1 MIRKIT
7 IFSLKRTFI
16 ANFAAGMDY
25 RKQILLPIET
35 EFDVFKSKYSSL
47 FSSSNPAIDML
58 LKFLLQR
65 NGKMMRP
72 VLVLLVAKSLRQD
85 IPTGI
90 FHLASAVELVHQGSL
105 IHDDVVDESETRR
118 GQTSANAAFDNRLA
132 VLLGDYIVSKS
143 LQEVVATKNLE
154 CVHEISV
161 LIGTLSEGEITQL
174 DVLNTDT
181 LSEKAYFD
189 IITGK
194 TASLFAA
201 CTSLSAILSGVTPDL
216 VNSFRTYG
224 NIAGLCFQIMDD
236 ILDYHDSKETGK
248 PSGNDL
254 KEGKFTLPA
263 IYALTHS
270 DRDWTAH
277 IKAIRSLTATP
288 QQIREVT
295 EYTLS
300 NGGIDYAIQKM
311 QELKTQAL
319 NALPIQ
325 MEEPFRAAFT
335 AYLELIINRSN

>member
-1 MIRKIT
+1 M
-7 IFSLKRTFI
+7 KRTFI
-16 ANFAAGMDY
+16 VNFAVDMDN
-25 RKQILLPIET
+25 RKQIMLPIEA
-35 EFDVFKSKYSSL
+35 EFGEFKSKYSSL
-47 FSSSNPAIDML
+47 FSSPNPAVDLL
-58 LKFLLQR
+58 LKFLLKR

-72 VLVLLVAKSLRQD
+72 VLVLLVAKCLNKNISASVY
-85 IPTGI
+85 
-90 FHLASAVELVHQGSL
+90 HLASAVELVHQGSL

-143 LQEVVATKNLE
+143 LQEVVATRNLE
-154 CVHEISV
+154 CINAISA

-174 DVLNTDT
+174 DVLNSDI

-201 CTSLSAILSGVTPDL
+201 CTTLSAILSGASPDQ
-216 VNSFRTYG
+216 VESFRTYG
-224 NIAGLCFQIMDD
+224 TIAGLCFQIMDD
-236 ILDYHDSKETGK
+236 ILDYHDSQETGK

-270 DRDWTAH
+270 NRDWTAH

-311 QELKTQAL
+311 QDLKTQAL
-319 NALPIQ
+319 NALPTQ
-325 MEEPFRAAFT
+325 MEEPLRAAFN
-335 AYLELIINRSN
+335 AYLELIINRSK

>member
-1 MIRKIT
+1 M
-7 IFSLKRTFI
+7 KRTFI
-16 ANFAAGMDY
+16 VNFAVDMDN
-25 RKQILLPIET
+25 RKQIMLPIEA
-35 EFDVFKSKYSSL
+35 EFGEFKSKYSSQ
-47 FSSSNPAIDML
+47 FSSPNPAVDLL
-58 LKFLLQR
+58 LKFLLKR

-72 VLVLLVAKSLRQD
+72 VLVLLVAKCLNKN
-85 IPTGI
+85 IPASVY
-90 FHLASAVELVHQGSL
+90 HLASAVELVHQGSL

-143 LQEVVATKNLE
+143 LQEVVATRNLE
-154 CVHEISV
+154 CINAISA

-174 DVLNTDT
+174 DVLNSDI
-181 LSEKAYFD
+181 LSEEAYFD

-201 CTSLSAILSGVTPDL
+201 CTTLSAILSGASPDQ
-216 VNSFRTYG
+216 VESFRTYG
-224 NIAGLCFQIMDD
+224 TIAGLCFQIMDD
-236 ILDYHDSKETGK
+236 ILDYHDSQETGK

-270 DRDWTAH
+270 NRDWTAH

-300 NGGIDYAIQKM
+300 NGGIDYAIQMM
-311 QELKTQAL
+311 QDLKTKAL
-319 NALPIQ
+319 NALPTQ
-325 MEEPFRAAFT
+325 MEEPLLAAFN
-335 AYLELIINRSN
+335 AYLELIINRSK

>member
-1 MIRKIT
+1 
-7 IFSLKRTFI
+7 
-16 ANFAAGMDY
+16 MDY
-25 RKQILLPIET
+25 MKQILLPIEA
-35 EFDVFKSKYSSL
+35 EFDEFKSRYSSL
-47 FSSSNPAIDML
+47 FSCPNPAVDLL

-72 VLVLLVAKSLRQD
+72 VLVMLVAKCFGQLEES
-85 IPTGI
+85 IY
-90 FHLASAVELVHQGSL
+90 HLASAVELVHQGSL

-118 GQTSANAAFDNRLA
+118 GKSSANAAFDNRLA

-143 LQEVVATKNLE
+143 LQEVVATQNLK
-154 CVHEISV
+154 CVNAIST

-174 DVLNTDT
+174 DVLNSDL
-181 LSEKAYFD
+181 LSEDAYFE

-194 TASLFAA
+194 TASLFSA
-201 CTSLSAILSGVTPDL
+201 CTSLSAILSGASDKQVDA
-216 VNSFRTYG
+216 FRTYG

-270 DRDWTAH
+270 DRDWSAH
-277 IKAIRSLTATP
+277 IKAIRSLSATP
-288 QQIREVT
+288 DQIREVT

-300 NGGIDYAIQKM
+300 NGGIDYAVRKM
-311 QELKTQAL
+311 QELKDQAL
-319 NALPIQ
+319 NALPASISV
-325 MEEPFRAAFT
+325 PLRTAFT
-335 AYLELIINRSN
+335 SYLELIINRSK

>member
-1 MIRKIT
+1 M
-7 IFSLKRTFI
+7 KRTFI
-16 ANFAAGMDY
+16 AIFAFGMDY

-35 EFDVFKSKYSSL
+35 EFDEFKSMYSSL
-47 FSSSNPAIDML
+47 FSSSNPAVDTL

-85 IPTGI
+85 IPTSI
-90 FHLASAVELVHQGSL
+90 YHLASAVELVHQGSL

-143 LQEVVATKNLE
+143 LQEVVETQNLE
-154 CVHEISV
+154 CVNAISA

-174 DVLNTDT
+174 DVLNSDT
-181 LSEKAYFD
+181 LSEEAYFD

-194 TASLFAA
+194 TASLFTA
-201 CTSLSAILSGVTPDL
+201 CTTLSAILCDATDDQIEA
-216 VNSFRTYG
+216 FRTYG
-224 NIAGLCFQIMDD
+224 TIAGLCFQIMDD
-236 ILDYHDSKETGK
+236 ILDYHDSSETGK

-277 IKAIRSLTATP
+277 IKAIRSLTANP

-311 QELKTQAL
+311 QDLKTQAL
-319 NALPIQ
+319 NALPTQ
-325 MEEPFRAAFT
+325 MEEPLRAAFT
-335 AYLELIINRSN
+335 AYLELIINRSK

>member
-1 MIRKIT
+1 M
-7 IFSLKRTFI
+7 KRTFI
-16 ANFAAGMDY
+16 VNFAADMDN
-25 RKQILLPIET
+25 RKQIMLPIEA
-35 EFDVFKSKYSSL
+35 EFGEFKSKYSSL
-47 FSSSNPAIDML
+47 FSSPNPAVDLL

-72 VLVLLVAKSLRQD
+72 VLVLLVAKSLHND
-85 IPTGI
+85 IPASVY
-90 FHLASAVELVHQGSL
+90 HLASAVELIHQGSL

-118 GQTSANAAFDNRLA
+118 GKTSANAAFDNRLA

-143 LQEVVATKNLE
+143 LQEVVATQNLE
-154 CVHEISV
+154 CVNAISA
-161 LIGTLSEGEITQL
+161 LIGTLSEGEIAQL
-174 DVLNTDT
+174 DVLNSDI
-181 LSEKAYFD
+181 LSEEVYFD

-201 CTSLSAILSGVTPDL
+201 CTTLSAILSGASANQVEA
-216 VNSFRTYG
+216 FRTYG
-224 NIAGLCFQIMDD
+224 TIAGLCFQIMDD
-236 ILDYHDSKETGK
+236 ILDYHNSQETGK

-263 IYALTHS
+263 IYALNHS

-311 QELKTQAL
+311 QDLNTKAL
-319 NALPIQ
+319 NALPTQ
-325 MEEPFRAAFT
+325 MEEPLRAAFT
-335 AYLELIINRSN
+335 AYLELIINRSK